1 MDTFNIKND
10 NLYQLSRF
18 EHRPPEPSYLAGF
31 IDGDGCIFIRKIKD
45 GYQSGISINQCRTNI
60 LQVVRYH
67 FGGSITSSTKR
78 NSAKETIV
86 DETHDLLDKNNRRNQ
101 YNLIIRSNEYQRI
114 LEYLNDTLVIKWEQ
128 MKCVQEFKSFINKP
142 KYKKERD
149 QCFINYKSISVIKHY
164 NFENVNIEYIAG
176 LCDAEGCFF
185 VHKTK
190 SCHYIKIS
198 QLSHISVLHKIC
210 ELLGYGQVIDH
221 EYKITNSQDCLNFIT
236 IIKNHLI
243 VKYNQC
249 NYFEN
254 YLLNKT
260 NKETTILLL
269 NIEKH
274 SIEKYTELNVNNTG
288 IEKFTEYNQLKKQQ
302 KELNKEFKRVYRKMR
317 KNK

>member
-1 MDTFNIKND
+1 MDTFNIQND
-10 NLYQLSRF
+10 NLYHLSRF
-18 EHRPPEPSYLAGF
+18 EHCPPEPSYLAGF
-31 IDGDGCIFIRKIKD
+31 IDGDGCVFIRKIRD

-67 FGGSITSSTKR
+67 FGGSITSSIKR

-86 DETHDLLDKNNRRNQ
+86 DETSNLLDKNNRRNQ
-101 YNLIIRSNEYQRI
+101 YNLNIRSNEYQRI
-114 LEYLNDTLVIKWEQ
+114 LDYLNGTLVIKWEQ
-128 MKCVQEFKSFINKP
+128 MECVQEFKSLINKP
-142 KYKKERD
+142 KYKNERD
-149 QCFINYKSISVIKHY
+149 MCFVKYKNISDIKHY
-164 NFENVNIEYIAG
+164 KLENVNIEYIAG

-198 QLSHISVLHKIC
+198 QFSHVCVLHKIC
-210 ELLGYGQVIDH
+210 EVLGYGQVVDH
-221 EYKITNSQDCLNFIT
+221 EYKITNTQDCLKFIT
-236 IIKNHLI
+236 RIKSHLI

-249 NYFEN
+249 IYFEN

-274 SIEKYTELNVNNTG
+274 SVERYTELNVNTIG
-288 IEKFTEYNQLKKQQ
+288 KEKFMEYNQIRKQR
-302 KELNKEFKRVYRKMR
+302 KELNKELKRVYREKS

>member
-1 MDTFNIKND
+1 M
-10 NLYQLSRF
+10 
-18 EHRPPEPSYLAGF
+18 
-31 IDGDGCIFIRKIKD
+31 
-45 GYQSGISINQCRTNI
+45 
-60 LQVVRYH
+60 
-67 FGGSITSSTKR
+67 
-78 NSAKETIV
+78 
-86 DETHDLLDKNNRRNQ
+86 
-101 YNLIIRSNEYQRI
+101 
-114 LEYLNDTLVIKWEQ
+114 
-128 MKCVQEFKSFINKP
+128 
-142 KYKKERD
+142 
-149 QCFINYKSISVIKHY
+149 
-164 NFENVNIEYIAG
+164 
-176 LCDAEGCFF
+176 
-185 VHKTK
+185 
-190 SCHYIKIS
+190 
-198 QLSHISVLHKIC
+198 HKIC